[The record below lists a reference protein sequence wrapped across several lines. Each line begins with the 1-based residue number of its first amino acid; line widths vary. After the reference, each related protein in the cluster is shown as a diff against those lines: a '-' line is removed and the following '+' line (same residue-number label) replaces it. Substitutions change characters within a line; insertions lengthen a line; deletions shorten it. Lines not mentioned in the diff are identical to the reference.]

1 MAGDYSQEFTE
12 YSDPC
17 CLFKPRP
24 SPPKFHLS
32 FLFLFSTILLLHHT
46 LQDPILLC
54 TSLPF
59 NCYFCPSLPSLFPS
73 SIIVTMEGQ
82 DQINTLEGGLR
93 HLRMRDSDELVK
105 YAIPTENVPRPGFN
119 ATGKEIEV
127 AVNAYGI
134 TKYPNRTVYQYDVSS
149 WSPSLMLPCLWHAN
163 TQHRS
168 ILEMAP
174 RKLPSSIRSGTR
186 TPERTPFV
194 RPSSTDKNLHGACC
208 RNVLS
213 TLMDVC

>member
-1 MAGDYSQEFTE
+1 MPSLYVWLVITVKHSQNILILAV
-12 YSDPC
+12 YLNPV
-17 CLFKPRP
+17 LL
-24 SPPKFHLS
+24 PPKFHLS
-32 FLFLFSTILLLHHT
+32 FLFLFTIILLLHLT
-46 LQDPILLC
+46 LQYPILLC

-59 NCYFCPSLPSLFPS
+59 NCYFCPSSPSLFP
-73 SIIVTMEGQ
+73 SIIVTMESQ

-149 WSPSLMLPCLWHAN
+149 WSP
-163 TQHRS
+163 
-168 ILEMAP
+168 
-174 RKLPSSIRSGTR
+174 
-186 TPERTPFV
+186 
-194 RPSSTDKNLHGACC
+194 
-208 RNVLS
+208 
-213 TLMDVC
+213 